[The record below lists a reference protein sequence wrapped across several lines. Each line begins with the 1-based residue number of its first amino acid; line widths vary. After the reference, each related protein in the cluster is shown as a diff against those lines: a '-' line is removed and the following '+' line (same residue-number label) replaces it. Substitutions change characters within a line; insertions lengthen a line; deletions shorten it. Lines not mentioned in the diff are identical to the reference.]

1 MLTFLVRQSLVR
13 RVPAALF
20 CPLGVEFVPSDQ
32 VIEGK
37 SKTPIN
43 ISAEKNGCPLFIL
56 LQSFY

>member
-1 MLTFLVRQSLVR
+1 MLTFLARQSLVR
-13 RVPAALF
+13 CVPAALF
-20 CPLGVEFVPSDQ
+20 CPLGVELVPSDQ